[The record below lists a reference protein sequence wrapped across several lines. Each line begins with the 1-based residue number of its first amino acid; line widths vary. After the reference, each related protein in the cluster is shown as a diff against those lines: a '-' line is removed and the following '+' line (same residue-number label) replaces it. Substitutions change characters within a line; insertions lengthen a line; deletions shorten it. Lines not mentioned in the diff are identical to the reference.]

1 VEELRDGSL
10 IANEAERLV
19 RAVEAMH
26 SALAGR

>member
-1 VEELRDGSL
+1 VEELRDESL
-10 IANEAERLV
+10 VVAEAERLV